1 MEMKMDKVFGW
12 HPANILTETVWSW
25 RTDVQESEVGNNTFS
40 RQASTISKHAPGL

>member
-25 RTDVQESEVGNNTFS
+25 RTDVRSG
-40 RQASTISKHAPGL
+40 RAA